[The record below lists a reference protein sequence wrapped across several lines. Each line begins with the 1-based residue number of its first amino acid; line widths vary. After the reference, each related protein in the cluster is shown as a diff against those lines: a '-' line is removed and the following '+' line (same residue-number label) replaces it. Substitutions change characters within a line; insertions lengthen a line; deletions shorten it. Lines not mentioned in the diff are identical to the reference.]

1 MNIKQLNQYYAHRA
15 SAAAKSKAEAN
26 MRNSVDQ
33 QRQQHRYTAKVKR
46 TPASNANYRLHFGY
60 ESIKDYRFN

>member
-15 SAAAKSKAEAN
+15 SATSKTNAN

-46 TPASNANYRLHFGY
+46 TPASNANYRQNFGY
-60 ESIKDYRFN
+60 ESIKDYRLS

>member
-15 SAAAKSKAEAN
+15 SATKSKADAN

-46 TPASNANYRLHFGY
+46 TPASNANYR
-60 ESIKDYRFN
+60 